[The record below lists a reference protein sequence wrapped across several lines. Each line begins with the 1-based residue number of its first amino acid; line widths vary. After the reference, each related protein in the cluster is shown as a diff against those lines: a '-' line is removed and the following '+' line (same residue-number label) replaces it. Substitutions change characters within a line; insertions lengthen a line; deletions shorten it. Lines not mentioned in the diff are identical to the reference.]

1 MIQVTSVGVTV
12 TENQLKLVLHKLDA
26 VRLELLRL
34 RSMLLP
40 EEKLSEKERK
50 ELEEAR
56 KEIAEGSSI
65 NLEELIKELDFFSSL
80 N

>member
-1 MIQVTSVGVTV
+1 VTSVDVTV
-12 TENQLKLVLHKLDA
+12 TENQMKLVLHKLDA

-40 EEKLSEKERK
+40 GEELSEKERK

-56 KEIAEGSSI
+56 KEIAEGSSV
-65 NLEELIKELDFFSSL
+65 NLDELIKELG
-80 N
+80 